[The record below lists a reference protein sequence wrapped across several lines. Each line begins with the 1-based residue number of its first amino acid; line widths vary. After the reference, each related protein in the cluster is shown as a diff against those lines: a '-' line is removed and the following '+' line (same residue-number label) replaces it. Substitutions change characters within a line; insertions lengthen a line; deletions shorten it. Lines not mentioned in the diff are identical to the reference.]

1 MIKSLS
7 INNLSYYYN
16 KKKVFDDL
24 NFNLFS
30 GEFTVLLGNN
40 GAGKTTL
47 FSLITSL
54 LRIQTGKINV
64 FDNCVVTDPTKALS
78 KIGVVF
84 QASTLDLDLTVE
96 QNLYYFSGLQG
107 FSRNESSSSI
117 KKVMEFMN
125 LSSFKNKKIRAMSG
139 GERRRVEVCRA
150 ILNNPPLLLMDEATA
165 NIDIHTRNIVLKKLH
180 DLVKRQKASVLWS
193 THHVEEIEENDR
205 IIILN
210 KGKIIEDDKKKN
222 LLKKF
227 DKSIRDILLD
237 FENDGYNE

>member
-7 INNLSYYYN
+7 INNLSYQYN
-16 KKKVFDDL
+16 QKKIFDDI

-30 GEFTVLLGNN
+30 GEFTVLLGKN

-54 LRIQTGKINV
+54 LKIQTGQINV
-64 FDNCVVTDPTKALS
+64 FDNCVLKNSQDALS

-107 FSRNESSSSI
+107 FSRTQSSFSI
-117 KKVMEFMN
+117 KKVIEFMN
-125 LSSFKNKKIRAMSG
+125 LESFKNKKLRTMSG
-139 GERRRVEVCRA
+139 GERRRVEVSRA

-165 NIDIHTRNIVLKKLH
+165 NLDIHTRKIVLEKLH
-180 DLVKRQKASVLWS
+180 DLVKEQKTSVLWS
-193 THHVEEIEENDR
+193 THQVEEIEENDR
-205 IIILN
+205 TIILN

-227 DKSIRDILLD
+227 GKSIRDILLD
-237 FENDGYNE
+237 LENDI